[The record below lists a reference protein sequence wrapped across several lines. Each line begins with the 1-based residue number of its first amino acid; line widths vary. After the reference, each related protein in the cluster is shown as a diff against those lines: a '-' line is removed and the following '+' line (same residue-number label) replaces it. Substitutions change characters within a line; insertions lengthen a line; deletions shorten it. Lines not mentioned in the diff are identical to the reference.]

1 MIEKKRIYG
10 FCVYSVFFMVSCG
23 KINSS
28 DNTLI
33 HAAKVKETAKNDK
46 SEIPVSNGA
55 STENANANAKPNAE
69 AANNAADTLS
79 GKSNDSEIKIPAVI
93 LNPIK
98 PNSDIVK
105 PVSDV
110 KPVLEP
116 IVPPINTAHLI
127 DSHCTTSGLSQGAVG
142 EKAMCVA
149 LSDGKGVCFGDEFLG
164 NGKYGGS
171 GAGAQVTLESADKPL
186 EKIFGF
192 ANGVIH
198 GCAIFGAE
206 RGVRCFGNT
215 FAALGAPVANQG
227 QIFASAQ
234 PHAKGVEAIS
244 ASFESTC
251 AIVRNFSNSK
261 FSEPGKLSCWGN
273 NSSGELGDGGK
284 SQHSTPFYVDL
295 PNVDVSSVSMGKEH
309 TCVTASDGKAFCWG
323 QNGNGRLG
331 DGSQNERLKPM
342 EVVGLAG
349 KAVQVSVGHFHSCAL
364 LSDGKVQCWGGN
376 LQGNGGGQLGVGASV
391 QESLKPLTVPDLS
404 DTVWLSSGKYHTCA
418 LTKAAKVYC
427 WGNLSQTHR
436 YQTPTLIQG
445 ISNVVDLGAGKDSS
459 CAIQSDR
466 KVFCW
471 GDASSVKNGSLNASG
486 DGPNLIKY
494 PGGDAI
500 MGRVTGAKCR

>member
-1 MIEKKRIYG
+1 MTKRKRICG
-10 FCVYSVFFMVSCG
+10 FSVYSIFFVWSCG

-28 DNTLI
+28 NDTLI
-33 HAAKVKETAKNDK
+33 HAPKVKETFRNDK
-46 SEIPVSNGA
+46 SENPVSNGVA
-55 STENANANAKPNAE
+55 TENSNAKQNPETVNKSTEMK
-69 AANNAADTLS
+69 S
-79 GKSNDSEIKIPAVI
+79 GKNNDSEIKIPAVV
-93 LNPIK
+93 LNQIK
-98 PNSDIVK
+98 PTIGVVK
-105 PVSDV
+105 PVSDLE
-110 KPVLEP
+110 PVLEA
-116 IVPPINTAHLI
+116 IVPSINTVPLI
-127 DSHCTTSGLSQGAVG
+127 DSHCTTSALSQGAVG

-186 EKIFGF
+186 ENIYGF

-198 GCAIFGAE
+198 GCVISGVD

-215 FAALGAPVANQG
+215 IAALGAPVVNQG

-234 PHAKGVEAIS
+234 PHLKGVEAIS
-244 ASFESTC
+244 ASFESVC

-284 SQHSTPFYVDL
+284 SQRSTPFYVDL
-295 PNVDVSSVSMGKEH
+295 PNADVSSLSMGKEH
-309 TCVTASDGKAFCWG
+309 TCITGSNGKAFCWG

-331 DGSQNERLKPM
+331 DGSQNERLKPG
-342 EVVGLAG
+342 EVLGLGG

-376 LQGNGGGQLGVGASV
+376 LQGNGGGQLGVGASI
-391 QESLKPLTVPDLS
+391 QESFKPLTVPDLS
-404 DTVWLSSGKYHTCA
+404 DVTWLSTGKYHTCA
-418 LTKAAKVYC
+418 LTKTAKVYC
-427 WGNLSQTHR
+427 WGNLSQTHK
-436 YQTPTLIQG
+436 YQTATLIQG

-459 CAIQSDR
+459 CAIQADG

-471 GDASSVKNGSLNASG
+471 GDGSTVKNGSLNASG
-486 DGPNLIKY
+486 DGPHLIKY

-500 MGRVTGAKCR
+500 IGRVSGAKCR